1 MRKVIALSLAVLAVT
16 SVVSGSAV
24 AKKKKPVLQHVE
36 GSILLPQPGDGAA
49 GGGTL
54 GNCNYRPQRSLLG
67 ASSEAFPNGVLGFTF
82 HVDPKTAGQPF
93 TLEVEDGQGDVDL
106 DIVFYTDYGDP
117 SDPTTAPANTGYE
130 TPGTGGEKGVIPA
143 GFPLAFVCMAI
154 GGNASFMYMTGS

>member
-1 MRKVIALSLAVLAVT
+1 MRKVIALALAVLAIM

-36 GSILLPQPGDGAA
+36 GSILLPQPGVA
-49 GGGTL
+49 L

-67 ASSEAFPNGVLGFTF
+67 ASNEAFPNGVLGFTF
-82 HVDPKTAGQPF
+82 NVDPKTAGQPF

-117 SDPTTAPANTGYE
+117 TDPTTAPANTGYE
-130 TPGTGGEKGVIPA
+130 TVGPGGEKGVVPA